1 MLLILGILGAL
12 FYKCELQ
19 HGNADTQKD
28 VLKRCVSTET
38 KHGEKWQAIT
48 KAVENSYKLVEALLK
63 KAVVVLDA
71 EERANA
77 TGA

>member
-1 MLLILGILGAL
+1 LTHSKEGV
-12 FYKCELQ
+12 YKCELQ
-19 HGNADTQKD
+19 HGNADTQKE
-28 VLKRCVSTET
+28 VLKRCVSAEP

-71 EERANA
+71 EEHANA